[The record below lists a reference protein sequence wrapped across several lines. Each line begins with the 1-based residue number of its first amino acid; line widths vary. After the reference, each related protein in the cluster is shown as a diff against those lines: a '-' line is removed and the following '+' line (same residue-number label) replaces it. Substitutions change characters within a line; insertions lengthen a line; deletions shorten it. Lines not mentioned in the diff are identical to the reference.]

1 VIGLIAATRLEAD
14 PLISL
19 LGLSA
24 ELSDPFPVFQS
35 HGARLIISGIGKV
48 NAAMAAA
55 YLILRAPMKCVC
67 NLGAAGATDDD
78 RPLGACLHVRQ
89 VIEPD
94 RLDFT
99 SHKPKIHDLDTMEG
113 FTTVRL
119 ATLDSP
125 AANIEQRRML
135 APVAE
140 LVDMEAAAVTQTCHR
155 LRVSCYV
162 FKFVSDTPAH
172 GDIGLIRENIRIHR
186 EGFARFFAR
195 QVTPRLV

>member
-1 VIGLIAATRLEAD
+1 MIGLVAATSLEAEGIIGCLHLH
-14 PLISL
+14 PAPPS
-19 LGLSA
+19 
-24 ELSDPFPVFQS
+24 PFPVYE
-35 HGARLIISGIGKV
+35 GRDVRLIVSGVGKV

-113 FTTVRL
+113 FTTVSLATQDSPVVDGGHRRRL
-119 ATLDSP
+119 APFADL
-125 AANIEQRRML
+125 L
-135 APVAE
+135 
-140 LVDMEAAAVTQTCHR
+140 DMEGAAVTQTCHR
-155 LRVSCYV
+155 LGVRCYV
-162 FKFVSDTPAH
+162 FKFVSDTPEH
-172 GDIGLIRENIRIHR
+172 GEIGLIRDHVLHHR
-186 EGFARFFAR
+186 DAFARFFAR
-195 QVTPRLV
+195 EVRPRLA